1 MNFSALF
8 ANIKKSECPL
18 SLLKSYVN
26 DGVVLK
32 DFNKCEEI
40 GSLVCFLVS
49 KTYGLGLKI
58 LLDCGLD
65 MSASHH
71 ITGDTPLII
80 LCNEGLCG
88 ATKQLIDKLEPAS
101 LFHSNVIGLTA
112 ITQLL
117 CRAHGACNCLESL
130 LSHLCLCSAL
140 LPVDLRMNSHTRS
153 MSSMGLLHSEPL
165 FENDEGSQVLFTV
178 DQLLGRIKSDNSERI
193 ISVLQLWIKA
203 NLLRLTYTTGDSSM
217 QNEQLTCN
225 TNVLGE
231 KLLRPLLSCVF
242 YSNNI
247 GSIMNK
253 LEILICQLLIL
264 GQLHGCLLIDS
275 ITQSNPVDSKNQYLN
290 NILEDIRCHLNAPL
304 NLRLLGIRAIRRIL
318 QYRFILICQMTDK
331 YNSLINENALSF
343 VTWVDQLPLPNIIKQ
358 HILLNPV
365 TLKTS

>member
-26 DGVVLK
+26 DGVALK

-101 LFHSNVIGLTA
+101 LFHSNIIGLTA

-140 LPVDLRMNSHTRS
+140 LPVDLRKNSYTRS
-153 MSSMGLLHSEPL
+153 LNSMELLHSEPL

-203 NLLRLTYTTGDSSM
+203 NLLRLTHTTGDSSIP
-217 QNEQLTCN
+217 NEQLTCN

-231 KLLRPLLSCVF
+231 RLLRPLLSHVF
-242 YSNNI
+242 YSNNT

-253 LEILICQLLIL
+253 LRILLCQLLIL
-264 GQLHGCLLIDS
+264 GQLHGFLLIDS
-275 ITQSNPVDSKNQYLN
+275 ITQSNPVDSTNQYLN
-290 NILEDIRCHLNAPL
+290 NILEDIRCHLNGPL
-304 NLRLLGIRAIRRIL
+304 NLRLLGIREIRRIL
-318 QYRFILICQMTDK
+318 QNRFIFTCQKNDK

-343 VTWVDQLPLPNIIKQ
+343 LTWVDELPLPNIIKQ
-358 HILLNPV
+358 NILLNPM
-365 TLKTS
+365 TLRTS